1 MPTSNMK
8 NSQRYAGC
16 FFMPKIR
23 KCAFRYETR
32 GGLFT
37 ASPLFLTVRSFWV
50 DIRTVFDLNGE
61 NTWEE
66 VNGMS
71 WRIGV
76 VSKDELFLNRF
87 LEAMRDQHSADVEA
101 VPFLEP
107 RQAVVAAMNFS
118 LDLILLDAEYAKKR
132 YLSALSE
139 LPRTCRVIWLAE
151 DRLPEPLMMIDGHLW
166 TRKYQNV
173 DDYNSYISRI
183 CTGEFDS
190 AMEPRAI
197 RVPEGTSEEEPDRPW
212 ICLFTSAAGGVG
224 TSTAAAAFAVH
235 CSGPD
240 TRILYLDLQ
249 TFGNTAAFFSGTS
262 RYTLEDLI
270 LGLRRERYDPET
282 LLHHTLI
289 QNMGGPSYIAPCALT
304 SNRFSMT
311 GEEVVKLFDLVEELE
326 TFDGIVADVPT
337 DASELIILPFLR
349 ATRTVLVTSG
359 TAISNHKTELW
370 LQTVPTLAGVSAEDA
385 AGRIRL
391 LYNRY
396 PKTDGV
402 LMQRPDLGKLGGL
415 REIPNRKTKELIQF
429 LSERTPF
436 ARLEEDLH
444 V

>member
-1 MPTSNMK
+1 
-8 NSQRYAGC
+8 
-16 FFMPKIR
+16 MPKKR

-32 GGLFT
+32 GGLST
-37 ASPLFLTVRSFWV
+37 ASPLFLTVRSFCV
-50 DIRTVFDLNGE
+50 DIRTVFDFNGE
-61 NTWEE
+61 NIWEE
-66 VNGMS
+66 VSGVP

-87 LEAMRDQHSADVEA
+87 LEAMRDQHAADVEP

-118 LDLILLDAEYAKKR
+118 LDLLMLDAEYAKKN
-132 YLSALSE
+132 YFSALNE

-151 DRLPEPLMMIDGHLW
+151 DRLPEPLMMIDGLLW

-173 DDYNSYISRI
+173 DDYHSYISRI

-197 RVPEGTSEEEPDRPW
+197 RVPNLEPEEEPDRPW
-212 ICLFTSAAGGVG
+212 VCLFTSAAGGVG

-235 CSGPD
+235 CSGQD
-240 TRILYLDLQ
+240 ARILYLDLQ
-249 TFGNTAAFFSGTS
+249 TFGNTSVFFSGKS

-270 LGLRRERYDPET
+270 LGIRRERYDPET
-282 LLHHTLI
+282 LLRHTLI
-289 QNMGGPSYIAPCALT
+289 QNMGGPSYIAPCALP

-311 GEEVVKLFDLVEELE
+311 GEEVVKLLDLVEELE
-326 TFDGIVADVPT
+326 PFDGIVLDIPT

-359 TAISNHKTELW
+359 TAISNNKTDQW
-370 LQTVPTLAGVSAEDA
+370 LQTVPTLAGVSADDA
-385 AGRIRL
+385 ARKIRL

-402 LMQRPDLGKLGGL
+402 LMQRPELGKLGGL
-415 REIPNRKTKELIQF
+415 REIPNKKSKELVQF

-436 ARLEEDLH
+436 ARLEEELH

>member
-1 MPTSNMK
+1 MP
-8 NSQRYAGC
+8 
-16 FFMPKIR
+16 
-23 KCAFRYETR
+23 
-32 GGLFT
+32 
-37 ASPLFLTVRSFWV
+37 
-50 DIRTVFDLNGE
+50 
-61 NTWEE
+61 
-66 VNGMS
+66 

-87 LEAMRDQHSADVEA
+87 LEAMRDQHAADVEP

-118 LDLILLDAEYAKKR
+118 LDLLMLDAEYAKKN
-132 YLSALSE
+132 YFSALNE

-151 DRLPEPLMMIDGHLW
+151 DRLPEPLMMIDGLLW

-173 DDYNSYISRI
+173 DDYHSYISRI

-197 RVPEGTSEEEPDRPW
+197 RVPNLEPEEEPDRPW
-212 ICLFTSAAGGVG
+212 VCLFTSAAGGVG

-235 CSGPD
+235 CSGQD
-240 TRILYLDLQ
+240 ARILYLDLQ
-249 TFGNTAAFFSGTS
+249 TFGNTSVFFSGKS

-270 LGLRRERYDPET
+270 LGIRRERYDPET
-282 LLHHTLI
+282 LLRHTLI
-289 QNMGGPSYIAPCALT
+289 QNMGGPSYIAPCALP

-311 GEEVVKLFDLVEELE
+311 GEEVVKLLDLVEELE
-326 TFDGIVADVPT
+326 PFDGIVLDIPT

-359 TAISNHKTELW
+359 TAISNNKTDQW
-370 LQTVPTLAGVSAEDA
+370 LQTVPTLAGVSADDA
-385 AGRIRL
+385 ARKIRL

-402 LMQRPDLGKLGGL
+402 LMQRPELGKLGGL
-415 REIPNRKTKELIQF
+415 REIPNKKSKELVQF

-436 ARLEEDLH
+436 ARLEEELH